1 MFDFSKRLLKLR
13 KSRGLSQI
21 ELAQKVQIS
30 SSTLGNYEND
40 MGIPSLS
47 VAESLADVLNVSLDY
62 LACGEKANVIS
73 VKGLKEEQIEL
84 VTELIQE
91 LARPANHNPK
101 STRQQQ
107 ELLAR
112 IIEQFV
118 H

>member
-21 ELAQKVQIS
+21 ELAHKIRIS

-73 VKGLKEEQIEL
+73 VKGAKGR
-84 VTELIQE
+84 TN
-91 LARPANHNPK
+91 R
-101 STRQQQ
+101 TCY
-107 ELLAR
+107 R
-112 IIEQFV
+112 IDSRTCSSSQP
-118 H
+118 

>member
-21 ELAQKVQIS
+21 ELAHKIRIS

-62 LACGEKANVIS
+62 LACGGTTVQEQRGGKPLKIQDFLLYEFFHATFL
-73 VKGLKEEQIEL
+73 KGQP
-84 VTELIQE
+84 T
-91 LARPANHNPK
+91 
-101 STRQQQ
+101 
-107 ELLAR
+107 
-112 IIEQFV
+112 
-118 H
+118 

>member
-47 VAESLADVLNVSLDY
+47 VAESLADVLNVSIDY
-62 LACGEKANVIS
+62 LACGERSKRYICEGA
-73 VKGLKEEQIEL
+73 KGR
-84 VTELIQE
+84 TN
-91 LARPANHNPK
+91 R
-101 STRQQQ
+101 TCY
-107 ELLAR
+107 R
-112 IIEQFV
+112 IDSRTCSSSQP
-118 H
+118 

>member
-30 SSTLGNYEND
+30 SSTLGNYENA

-62 LACGEKANVIS
+62 LACGEIANVIS
-73 VKGLKEEQIEL
+73 VKGLNEEQI
-84 VTELIQE
+84 
-91 LARPANHNPK
+91 
-101 STRQQQ
+101 
-107 ELLAR
+107 
-112 IIEQFV
+112 
-118 H
+118 

>member
-47 VAESLADVLNVSLDY
+47 VAESLANVLNVSLDY

-73 VKGLKEEQIEL
+73 VKNLKEDQITL
-84 VTELIQE
+84 VTELVQE
-91 LARPANHNPK
+91 LARPATHSSK
-101 STRQQQ
+101 LSKQQQ

-118 H
+118 R

>member
-30 SSTLGNYEND
+30 SSTLGNYEY
-40 MGIPSLS
+40 
-47 VAESLADVLNVSLDY
+47 E
-62 LACGEKANVIS
+62 ANVIS

-84 VTELIQE
+84 VNELIQE

-101 STRQQQ
+101 LTRQQQ